1 MTDQVRGRPPQR
13 GERKQVASVRLTP
26 TVREYLDA
34 QVGSMSETIETLVR
48 RTRDFR
54 EWLAARNG

>member
-1 MTDQVRGRPPQR
+1 MTSEARGRPPQR
-13 GERKQVASVRLTP
+13 GERKEVASVRLTP

-34 QVGSMSETIETLVR
+34 QAGSMSETIETLVR

-54 EWLAARNG
+54 KWLAARKG